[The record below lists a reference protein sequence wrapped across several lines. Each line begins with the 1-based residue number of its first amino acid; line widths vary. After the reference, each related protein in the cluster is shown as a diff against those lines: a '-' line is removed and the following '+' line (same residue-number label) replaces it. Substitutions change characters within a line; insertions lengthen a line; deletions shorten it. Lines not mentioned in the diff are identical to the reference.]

1 MLKFTAVTVPSGKY
15 IFALS
20 QLFFM
25 WIIITYIFKSAFQAG
40 KIFHI
45 FTGSK
50 YLIFFFFKS
59 IFKTQMRYESL
70 TKLSLQ
76 QPGTSLQKQYQSL
89 SFMIREKISVCSKFL
104 FDNSEVMVLTLTLFI
119 DLNEKTFE
127 QTILQSY
134 FLVRN
139 FDQCLI
145 I

>member
-1 MLKFTAVTVPSGKY
+1 
-15 IFALS
+15 
-20 QLFFM
+20 
-25 WIIITYIFKSAFQAG
+25 
-40 KIFHI
+40 
-45 FTGSK
+45 
-50 YLIFFFFKS
+50 
-59 IFKTQMRYESL
+59 MRYESL